1 MKIGYFVENYKRGGI
16 DTFIK
21 NLICE
26 KNQKDIYYL
35 IYNNNNPGINF
46 IKKNCKD
53 IKYLKYSIF
62 SWDKIFDKKI
72 NNYLLY
78 ILKNNLFCFVPYNFF
93 ISNIQIIKIFQ
104 KI

>member
-46 IKKNCKD
+46 IKKNCNNFKN
-53 IKYLKYSIF
+53 LKYSIF

-72 NNYLLY
+72 NNYL
-78 ILKNNLFCFVPYNFF
+78 F
-93 ISNIQIIKIFQ
+93 
-104 KI
+104 